1 MKRLLIPFIA
11 LALCPPAQA
20 LDMSICNRT
29 AADSENSVDTIGADG
44 QLRDNGLL
52 DAACS
57 ETESGNLL
65 NTQFNDVKT
74 GQHAIGLWGDK
85 YENSVEVS
93 ESCAL
98 L

>member
-20 LDMSICNRT
+20 LDMSVEIAKLQIPKIQRHQD
-29 AADSENSVDTIGADG
+29 ASIELHDK
-44 QLRDNGLL
+44 GLL

-57 ETESGNLL
+57 ENESAKLL
-65 NTQFNDVKT
+65 MQMNYSALVSINP
-74 GQHAIGLWGDK
+74 IWGEL
-85 YENSVEVS
+85 YENSVEIS
-93 ESCAL
+93 ETCAL